1 MSLTEL
7 ETTEQ
12 TCPCGKVTSLGRFI
26 YCDACKHFI
35 CPDCME
41 EARALGGGE
50 DVNGTG
56 VNLCGPCIDSGKG
69 LKLIFPEAS
78 LHKVRFYTIKIALPG
93 EEPFTDIT
101 IRSDHLLTGLFAMEA
116 DLQVCL
122 AHRGYFNEKIID
134 IQVYCGRRLV
144 ERRFDKICNLGYEI
158 AMAIEH
164 DLREWPLLMGV

>member
-1 MSLTEL
+1 MSLTNL
-7 ETTEQ
+7 EFSIQ
-12 TCPCGKVTSLGRFI
+12 TCPCGKETSLGRFI
-26 YCDACKHFI
+26 YCDSCRHFI

-56 VNLCGPCIDSGKG
+56 VNLCGLCIDSGKG

-101 IRSDHLLTGLFAMEA
+101 IRSDHLLTGIAAAEN
-116 DLQVCL
+116 DLTL
-122 AHRGYFNEKIID
+122 ALSRRGYYDEKTVEIALY
-134 IQVYCGRRLV
+134 QAKRLAGRRYGTV
-144 ERRFDKICNLGYEI
+144 RMLGYEI

>member
-26 YCDACKHFI
+26 YCDSCKHFH

-56 VNLCGPCIDSGKG
+56 INLCGPCIDSGKG
-69 LKLIFPEAS
+69 LKLIFPKAGAFA
-78 LHKVRFYTIKIALPG
+78 VRTYTMRVALPG
-93 EEPFTDIT
+93 EEPMDEIT
-101 IRSDHLLTGLFAMEA
+101 VRSDYLLTGLVAA
-116 DLQVCL
+116 SISLQLTL
-122 AHRGYFNEKIID
+122 ARRGYFGDKSIEII
-134 IQVYCGRRLV
+134 VHCGRRLI
-144 ERRFDKICNLGYEI
+144 EKRYSTINNLSYDL
-158 AMAIEH
+158 ATMIEH
-164 DLREWPLLMGV
+164 DAAKWPVLLGL